1 MTQRSQR
8 PHGATGTSRRP
19 IVLLVA
25 GAALGA
31 LLAAAGLT
39 APGAGGLPPDVVAL
53 VNEAPIRTED
63 YVRMCEAVAGDRR
76 APLEETDKQRVL
88 DRLIEE
94 ELLVQRGLTL
104 DLPRLDRRVRADL
117 TQTVIDGIASQ
128 ANDREPTDEELQAFY
143 DAHRDVFA
151 GPGRLRVRQVFVRVT
166 APSDPAALARADQ
179 AAQRLRA
186 GESVEA
192 VQAALGDPPLAP
204 LPDALLPP
212 AKLRDYLGPTALRTA
227 VELDAGQVADPVRS
241 GTGYHVLQVVE
252 RQSDTAP
259 AFDEIRPQVV
269 AEFRRQAGEQ
279 ALRRYLDELRGGAD
293 VRVRE
298 PLP

>member
-1 MTQRSQR
+1 MSPR
-8 PHGATGTSRRP
+8 PRKEATGPRRP
-19 IVLLVA
+19 TLLLA
-25 GAALGA
+25 GGAVLGA

-39 APGAGGLPPDVVAL
+39 APGGATLPPDVVAL
-53 VNEAPIRTED
+53 VNRSPIRTED
-63 YVRMCEAVAGDRR
+63 YVRMVEAVAGDRR
-76 APLEETDKQRVL
+76 APLEEADKQRVL

-128 ANDREPTDEELQAFY
+128 ADEREPSEAELQAFY

-151 GPGRLRVRQVFVRVT
+151 GPGRLRVRQVFIRVT

-186 GESVEA
+186 GESIDA
-192 VQAALGDPPLAP
+192 VQAALGDPPLAALPDTP
-204 LPDALLPP
+204 LPPT
-212 AKLRDYLGPTALRTA
+212 KLRDYLGPTALRTA
-227 VELDAGQVADPVRS
+227 LELDVGEVSDPVRS
-241 GTGYHVLQVVE
+241 GTGYHVLQVAE
-252 RQSDTAP
+252 RQADTAP
-259 AFDEIRPQVV
+259 TLDEVRPQVV
-269 AEFRRQAGEQ
+269 AEFRRQASEQ
-279 ALRRYLDELRGGAD
+279 ALRNYLDELRAGAE
-293 VRVRE
+293 VKVRE

>member
-1 MTQRSQR
+1 MTK
-8 PHGATGTSRRP
+8 TSPRRP
-19 IVLLVA
+19 TVLLAA
-25 GAALGA
+25 GAVLGA

-39 APGAGGLPPDVVAL
+39 ASGGRALPPDVVAL
-53 VNEAPIRTED
+53 VNQSPIRTED
-63 YVRMCEAVAGDRR
+63 YVSMCQAVAGDRK
-76 APLEETDKQRVL
+76 APLETPDKQRVL

-128 ANDREPTDEELQAFY
+128 ASDREPTEQELQAFF

-151 GPGRLRVRQVFVRVT
+151 GPGRLRVHQVFIRVT
-166 APSDPAALARADQ
+166 APNDPAGLARADQ

-186 GESVEA
+186 GESIEA
-192 VQAALGDPPLAP
+192 VQSSLGDPPLAALPDTP
-204 LPDALLPP
+204 LPPT
-212 AKLRDYLGPTALRTA
+212 KLRDYLGPTALRTA
-227 VELDAGQVADPVRS
+227 LELDVGEVSDPVRS

-252 RQSDTAP
+252 RQADTAP
-259 AFDEIRPQVV
+259 SLDDVRPQVL
-269 AEFRRQAGEQ
+269 AEYHRQASEE
-279 ALRRYLDELRGGAD
+279 ALRRYLDELRASAD
-293 VRVRE
+293 VKLRE